1 MLSATQTPPSL
12 RWQAYVCTYI
22 TMKNPL
28 LFADSYTFNI
38 NSDTRNRVIIN
49 NLAAPASAT
58 LRSPV
63 NIGLLLLLDL
73 SEYKKNRL
81 AKFCFLPTDLY
92 KSYK

>member
-12 RWQAYVCTYI
+12 RWRAYVCTYI

-28 LFADSYTFNI
+28 LFADSYTINI

-58 LRSPV
+58 LRSPII
-63 NIGLLLLLDL
+63 IGLLFCYGGRVHLLFWAVDKG
-73 SEYKKNRL
+73 KKIG
-81 AKFCFLPTDLY
+81 
-92 KSYK
+92 